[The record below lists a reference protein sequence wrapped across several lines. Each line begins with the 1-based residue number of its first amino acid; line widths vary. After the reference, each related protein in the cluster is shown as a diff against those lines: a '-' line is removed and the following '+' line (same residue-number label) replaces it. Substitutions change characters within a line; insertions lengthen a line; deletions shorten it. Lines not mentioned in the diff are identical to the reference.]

1 MSVDLRDGYELAPL
15 YGPVEAR
22 AAGAGDPGQPG
33 EPPYTRGITSRT
45 YAEQPWIM
53 GQYAGFGSA
62 AETNERFRQLL
73 EQGQTGFSVA
83 LDLPTQMGLDSDH
96 PLALGEVGK
105 VGVAIDSLA
114 DMESLFEGISLS
126 DVRQIRTTA
135 NAIGHIWLALVVALM
150 ERRDEDPDSVR
161 ILIQN
166 DVLKEYIARGT
177 YIHPPAAGLQI
188 VAQVIEHCAR
198 HLPSW
203 TPLTMSGYH
212 IREAGAT
219 SVQELAFT
227 FANGI
232 AYCEAALARGLRL
245 EDFAPKLFTF
255 LSANLGLLEEVA
267 KFRAARAIWD
277 RIVSTRFGVSD
288 PASRALRIFAFSAG
302 STLTAQQPEV
312 NVVRVTIEALAAVLG
327 GVQTLHTS
335 AYDEALATPTE
346 HSATLALRT
355 QQVLLEETDL
365 GRTVDPLGG
374 AWAIEA
380 LTADLERRVLA
391 EITEVDR
398 QGGALACIDSGWF
411 ADQIA
416 ASAYAHQVALEQGVR
431 RVVGVNCFDD
441 RGESGA
447 DIKVMRVDPEVERAQ
462 CARLACLRET
472 RDGASVRR
480 ALGVLEQ
487 AARCGGSIIEPTIEA
502 VRSYATVG
510 EISDCLRAVYGV
522 ARARR

>member
-1 MSVDLRDGYELAPL
+1 
-15 YGPVEAR
+15 
-22 AAGAGDPGQPG
+22 
-33 EPPYTRGITSRT
+33 
-45 YAEQPWIM
+45 
-53 GQYAGFGSA
+53 
-62 AETNERFRQLL
+62 
-73 EQGQTGFSVA
+73 
-83 LDLPTQMGLDSDH
+83 
-96 PLALGEVGK
+96 
-105 VGVAIDSLA
+105 
-114 DMESLFEGISLS
+114 
-126 DVRQIRTTA
+126 
-135 NAIGHIWLALVVALM
+135 
-150 ERRDEDPDSVR
+150 
-161 ILIQN
+161 
-166 DVLKEYIARGT
+166 
-177 YIHPPAAGLQI
+177 
-188 VAQVIEHCAR
+188 
-198 HLPSW
+198 
-203 TPLTMSGYH
+203 MSGYH

-219 SVQELAFT
+219 AVQELAFT

-277 RIVSTRFGVSD
+277 RIVSSRFGVSD

-411 ADQIA
+411 ADQIT

-447 DIKVMRVDPEVERAQ
+447 DIKVMRVDPEIERAQ

-487 AARCGGSIIEPTIEA
+487 AARRGGSIIEPTIEA

-522 ARARR
+522 TGARR